1 MNIMNRFTWKN
12 LKENK
17 TRTLVTIIGIMLSVS
32 LFTAVI
38 TSVFSLKSYILD
50 VFVEEKGDYHA
61 AVLDVDQE
69 TLEEISSHEKT
80 DQVAVL
86 EHIGYSL
93 YKEIKNKYKPYIFV
107 AAADPLFLETMPVR
121 LTDGRLPQNNQELLI
136 PEHLSTNGGVNLKIG
151 TQLDLGIGTREM
163 EGEQLSQADFFKEE
177 LEHFQEQTKKSY
189 TVVGF
194 YKRPSFE
201 NIDAPGYTALTFSDG
216 ISLGS
221 YDAYFKVNPMKDS
234 YEFLESFP
242 DHDTKVNS
250 DILRF
255 TGNSN
260 LNSLNLVLYSMIAIL
275 SAIIMF
281 GSISLIYNAFSISI
295 SERSK
300 QFGLLK
306 SIGATR
312 KQIKKSVLFEALVL
326 SGVGIPLGI
335 LLGIGGIAVTFRFTG
350 SAFSALLD
358 EGIQSQLRLRV
369 PVSALILAAFLGMIT
384 VLISAYLPAKKAAK
398 KSAIESIRQSDDV
411 KIQPGKVKTSRL
423 TYKLFGFEGM
433 LASKN
438 FKRNKRKYR
447 ATVFSLFMS
456 VVLFISAS
464 SYTAYLKQGVG
475 DTFTESQ
482 YDIKYF
488 QNIEEGMSPDEI
500 NSLLTS
506 VKGVTQ
512 TSYEF
517 SNRNHKLFVPSQVVN
532 EDFAP
537 LNDQSYYESIQKPE
551 EGETTLS
558 THLIFLDDD
567 SFKDVLAKNNI
578 AEEDYF
584 KVNQPKA
591 LLYPKGSLYD
601 YEENKVQT
609 FNVLKKGSFTAREL
623 EIPEEIEENYF
634 SGNRQGDMLIY
645 HSANDDEDVLYPLE
659 DVVIEREHVLGD
671 IIEKLPMIDLTSD
684 EGGIKVIY
692 PVSAMEKV
700 LGESKMNSATMY
712 VKADNPQAVYKEMS
726 RKFFENDLSPVNIF
740 NIAAQEERNRAMINV
755 INIFSFGFIIL
766 ISLIAAANVFNTIST
781 NIHLRKREFAMLKTV
796 GMTPKGFKK
805 MMTFESI
812 LYGLKGLLYGLP
824 VAIGVTYLI
833 YLAMSNG
840 IDFEFFIPWY
850 SIVIAIG
857 SVFIVVFS
865 TSAYGMNKIK
875 QDNPIDAL
883 KSENT

>member
-1 MNIMNRFTWKN
+1 MNIMNRVTWKN

-61 AVLDVDQE
+61 AVLDVDQD

-86 EHIGYSL
+86 EYVGYSL
-93 YKEIKNKYKPYIFV
+93 YKDIKNKYKPYIFV

-163 EGEQLSQADFFKEE
+163 EGEQLSQEDFFKEE

-201 NIDAPGYTALTFSDG
+201 NFDAPGYTALTLSDG
-216 ISLGS
+216 ISSDS

-234 YEFLESFP
+234 YEFLEGFP

-312 KQIKKSVLFEALVL
+312 KQIKKSVLFEALAL

-350 SAFSALLD
+350 SAFNALLN
-358 EGIQSQLRLRV
+358 EGFQSQLRLRV
-369 PVSALILAAFLGMIT
+369 PVSALVLAALLGVIT

-411 KIQPGKVKTSRL
+411 KIQPSKVKTSRL

-475 DTFTESQ
+475 DAFPESQ
-482 YDIKYF
+482 YDIGYF
-488 QNIEEGMSPDEI
+488 HTKEGMSPEDVNTLI
-500 NSLLTS
+500 AS
-506 VKGVTQ
+506 VKGITQ
-512 TSYEF
+512 TSYEY
-517 SNRNHKLFVPSQVVN
+517 SNRNRKLFVPSQVIN
-532 EDFAP
+532 EEFLP
-537 LNDQSYYESIQKPE
+537 LNDQSYYESIQKPKG
-551 EGETTLS
+551 GETILNM
-558 THLIFLDDD
+558 HLIFLDNE
-567 SFKDVLAKNNI
+567 SFRDILVKNNI
-578 AEEDYF
+578 AKEDYLQVD
-584 KVNQPKA
+584 KPKA

-609 FNVLKKGSFTAREL
+609 FKVLKKGSFTAREL
-623 EIPEEIEENYF
+623 EIPEEIGDNYF
-634 SGNRQGDMLIY
+634 SGNRQGEMLIY
-645 HSANDDEDVLYPLE
+645 HNANDGEDVLYPLE

-671 IIEKLPMIDLTSD
+671 IIEKLPMINLTSQ
-684 EGGIKVIY
+684 EGEVKVIY

-700 LGESKMNSATMY
+700 LGKSKMDSVTMY

-726 RKFFENDLSPVNIF
+726 QKFLENDLSPVNIF
-740 NIAAQEERNRAMINV
+740 NIAAQEERNRALINV

-796 GMTPKGFKK
+796 GMTPKSFKK

-824 VAIGVTYLI
+824 VAICVTYLI

-850 SIVIAIG
+850 SLIIAIG
-857 SVFIVVFS
+857 SVFVVVFS
-865 TSAYGMNKIK
+865 TSAYGMSKIR
-875 QDNPIDAL
+875 QHNPIDAL

>member
-1 MNIMNRFTWKN
+1 MNIMNRVTWKN

-17 TRTLVTIIGIMLSVS
+17 ARTLVTIIGIMLSVS

-38 TSVFSLKSYILD
+38 TSVFSLKAYILD
-50 VFVEEKGDYHA
+50 VFVEKKGDYHA
-61 AVLDVDQE
+61 AVLDLDQS

-86 EHIGYSL
+86 EHVGYAL
-93 YKEIKNKYKPYIFV
+93 YKDIKNKYKPYIFV
-107 AAADPLFLETMPVR
+107 AAADPTFLETMPVR
-121 LTDGRLPQNNQELLI
+121 LTDGRLPQNSQELLI

-151 TQLDLGIGTREM
+151 AQLNLGIGNREM
-163 EGEQLSQADFFKEE
+163 EGGQLTQEDSSMQE
-177 LEHFQEQTKKSY
+177 LESFHEQTEKSY
-189 TVVGF
+189 SVVGF

-201 NIDAPGYTALTFSDG
+201 NVDAPGYTALTLQDPVSSG
-216 ISLGS
+216 P
-221 YDAYFKVNPMKDS
+221 YDAYFKVIPMKDS
-234 YEFLESFP
+234 YDFLEAFP

-260 LNSLNLVLYSMIAIL
+260 LNSFNLVLYSMIAIL

-306 SIGATR
+306 SIGATK
-312 KQIKKSVLFEALVL
+312 KQIKKSVLFEALLL

-335 LLGIGGIAVTFRFTG
+335 LLGIGGIWATFRFTG
-350 SAFSALLD
+350 STFNLLLE

-369 PVSALILAAFLGMIT
+369 PVTSLVLAAILGMIT

-398 KSAIESIRQSDDV
+398 KSAIDSIRQSDDI
-411 KIQPGKVKTSRL
+411 KIQAGKVKTSQF

-433 LASKN
+433 IASKN

-464 SYTAYLKQGVG
+464 SFTAYLKQGVG
-475 DTFTESQ
+475 NAFADVP
-482 YDIKYF
+482 YDIEYVYG
-488 QNIEEGMSPDEI
+488 IDEEMDPKQVDK
-500 NSLLTS
+500 LLAS
-506 VKGVTQ
+506 VEGVTYS
-512 TSYEF
+512 SYEY
-517 SNRNHKLFVPSQVVN
+517 SQRDRKLFVPSQVVN
-532 EDFAP
+532 EEFLP
-537 LNDQSYYESIQKPE
+537 LNDQSYYESIQKPK
-551 EGETTLS
+551 EGETILNM
-558 THLIFLDDD
+558 HLIFLDDD
-567 SFKDVLAKNNI
+567 SFKDALAKNNL

-584 KVNQPKA
+584 KVGQPKA

-601 YEENKVQT
+601 YEESKIRT
-609 FNVLKKGSFTAREL
+609 FNALKKGSFTARES
-623 EIPEEIEENYF
+623 EIPEEIEDHYF
-634 SGNRQGDMLIY
+634 SGTRQDDLLIY
-645 HSANDDEDVLYPLE
+645 HHAEDGEDVLYPLE
-659 DVVIEREHVLGD
+659 EVVIEREYHLGEL
-671 IIEKLPMIDLTSD
+671 IEELPMIDLTTR
-684 EGGIKVIY
+684 EGEIKVIY
-692 PVSAMEKV
+692 PFSALEHV
-700 LGESKMNSATMY
+700 LGGAKIGFFKMY
-712 VKADNPQAVYKEMS
+712 YKADNHQAVFKKMVDQLTDS
-726 RKFFENDLSPVNIF
+726 NLSQSNLF
-740 NIAAQEERNRAMINV
+740 NIASVVERNRALINV

-805 MMTFESI
+805 MMTYESV

-850 SIVIAIG
+850 SLIIAIG

-865 TSAYGMNKIK
+865 TSAYGMNKIR